1 MQSNQFES
9 VSDELYRALKHNQ
22 PIEPLTARFPQIT
35 LEQAYA
41 LQLRVL
47 ARRQEEDGEKV
58 IGKKIGV
65 TSAAVMAQLKVDQPD
80 FGHLTSAM
88 LREDG
93 AAIEAASL
101 IAPKAEGE
109 IAFLLKHDLS
119 GPGLTVAD
127 VLRAT

>member
-109 IAFLLKHDLS
+109 IAFLLKHD
-119 GPGLTVAD
+119 
-127 VLRAT
+127 